1 MNPSRDEWPRSSGVL
16 MHFTSLAGMAGCGGL
31 GPEAHAF
38 ISFLSNAKQTWWQTL
53 PVGPPGKGFSPYSA
67 LSSFA
72 GGAHL
77 ISVELLAEQGLCE
90 GFECAS
96 DVRQD
101 CIELQ
106 AIKQHEAIVR
116 RAARQFLEGASSE
129 QRAAFTSFCAANESW
144 LHDWAMFD
152 AIARAQGGRNWRR
165 WPAAFR
171 RSNVGAIDALD
182 PSLREQATLA
192 MVEQF
197 FFQQQWDALHARC
210 QAAGVRLMGDVP
222 FFPALDSAD
231 VWANE
236 HLFDLDAS
244 GESRAVAGVPPDY
257 FSETGQ
263 IWESPLYRWDA
274 HAEEGFQWW
283 TARLRR
289 AAELYDAVRIDHF
302 LGMHRCWRVPADA
315 SSAIDGAWVMT
326 PGHALLSAVRDAG
339 VHLPIV
345 AEDLGLVT
353 PEAESL
359 RDAFGFP
366 GMRVLQFA
374 FDEEDGTSH
383 RPDRIPEHC
392 VAYPGTHDN
401 DTLNGWIDSL
411 AATDEGRRKLCR
423 TTEYLGADTAG
434 LRDALLSVLYAC
446 NAHTVIVPMQDALG
460 LGGEARMNVPGAAD
474 GSWRWRMRSDANVNG
489 AAVRLR
495 ALTEQ
500 SGRAR
505 T

>member
-1 MNPSRDEWPRSSGVL
+1 MSVSRGEWPRASGVL
-16 MHFTSLAGMAGCGGL
+16 MHFTSLARQAGCGGL

-53 PVGPPGKGFSPYSA
+53 PVGPPGKGFSPYA
-67 LSSFA
+67 AQSSFA
-72 GGAHL
+72 GGTHL
-77 ISVELLAEQGLCE
+77 ISIEALAAE
-90 GFECAS
+90 GFCEILQPTS
-96 DVRQD
+96 DADVDVFDRD
-101 CIELQ
+101 SIRRR
-106 AIKQHEAIVR
+106 KAIVR
-116 RAARQFLEGASSE
+116 SAAIQFLNRASSE
-129 QRAAFTSFCAANESW
+129 QCVAFESFCASNESW

-152 AIARAQGGRNWRR
+152 AIAREQGDRNWRG

-171 RSNVGAIDALD
+171 RANLGTIDDLD
-182 PSLREQATLA
+182 AGLREQANAA

-197 FFQQQWDALHARC
+197 YFQQQWDALHTRC
-210 QAAGVRLMGDVP
+210 RAAGVRLMGDVP

-236 HLFDLDAS
+236 QLFDLDAS
-244 GESRAVAGVPPDY
+244 GEPRAVAGVPPDY

-274 HAEEGFQWW
+274 HVEQGFQWW
-283 TARLRR
+283 TARLKR
-289 AAELYDAVRIDHF
+289 AAKLYDAVRIDHF

-315 SSAIDGAWVMT
+315 PSAVDGAWVMT
-326 PGHALLSAVRDAG
+326 PGHSLLSAVRDAG

-383 RPDRIPEHC
+383 RPDRIPEQC

-411 AATDEGRRKLCR
+411 AATEVGRHKLHR
-423 TTEYLGADTAG
+423 AIEFLGVDPSG
-434 LRDALLSVLYAC
+434 LRDALLSSLFGC
-446 NAHTVIVPMQDALG
+446 DAHTVIVSTQDALG
-460 LGGEARMNVPGAAD
+460 LGTEARMNVPGVAD
-474 GSWRWRMRSDANVNG
+474 GSWRWRVRRDADLEG
-489 AAVRLR
+489 AAARLR